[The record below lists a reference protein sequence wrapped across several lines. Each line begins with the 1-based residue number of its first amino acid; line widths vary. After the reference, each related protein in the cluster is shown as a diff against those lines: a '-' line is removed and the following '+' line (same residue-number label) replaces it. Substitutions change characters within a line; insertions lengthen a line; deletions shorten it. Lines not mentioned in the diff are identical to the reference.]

1 MFKITFFLGSSVV
14 PGRHTSVFSQ
24 YLNLFCVV
32 DYLNEESMRECVS
45 FIDAV
50 KRILASTWRRRLL
63 SLLDQRFGDQINPF
77 VATVYKFLCNNLRIK
92 TSAVAGWKSVFYHSA
107 KHRAEL
113 KLSRHL
119 SINTMSDHFPGFYL
133 ALLLIKSEMFE
144 QEKTSWLVKKPSN
157 VTDEIIEQRRILS

>member
-1 MFKITFFLGSSVV
+1 MFKITLFLGPSVV
-14 PGRHTSVFSQ
+14 PARHTSEFSQ

-63 SLLDQRFGDQINPF
+63 SLLDQRFCDQINPF

-133 ALLLIKSEMFE
+133 ALF
-144 QEKTSWLVKKPSN
+144 VN
-157 VTDEIIEQRRILS
+157 